1 MKSLR
6 LKLLLVFGIA
16 LALTVPALEG
26 APAKDNRMT
35 PDDLT
40 AMKSLGSREAPITM
54 EVFADYQCPQCRNFY
69 ETATRQLIDNYVSTG
84 KVYLIHRD
92 FPLSIHSHSH
102 DAARW
107 ANAAALAGDFEPVE
121 QVLYGKQDQWGST
134 GKIEQTLAEAIPAA
148 DMKKIRE
155 IETSDAAAINAAIQ
169 HDISLGNSRGVNGT
183 PTIFVTHKGQTTRLP
198 LGGVSYSLLKQYLD
212 YLLQH

>member
-1 MKSLR
+1 LKSPR
-6 LKLLLVFGIA
+6 LKTLFLFVIA

-26 APAKDNRMT
+26 APAKDTRVT
-35 PDDLT
+35 PDGLS

-92 FPLSIHSHSH
+92 FPLSMHSHSH
-102 DAARW
+102 EAARW

-121 QVLYGKQDQWGST
+121 QVLYGKQDDWGST
-134 GKIEQTLAEAIPAA
+134 GKIEQTLAGAIPAA

-155 IETSDAAAINAAIQ
+155 IEATDGAEIDAAIQ
-169 HDISLGNSRGVNGT
+169 HDISMGNSRGVNGT
-183 PTIFVTHKGQTTRLP
+183 PTIFVTHNGQTTRLP
-198 LGGVSYSLLKQYLD
+198 LGGVSYTLLKQYLD
-212 YLLQH
+212 YLLKH